1 MSPSMVFGLDIDM
14 NSNDITNV
22 AVLDF
27 LATKLESDV
36 QDISVTTPVM
46 FDNFV
51 ANSYRSAEY
60 LFQLSQASSYAQV
73 KVLVIHNGTDVAVS
87 EYAQVSIGP
96 EIHYSIEGDF
106 SLGSLELTITCPT
119 ADLNPVTLK
128 FSRVLFD
135 V

>member
-1 MSPSMVFGLDIDM
+1 MIFGLDIDL
-14 NSNDITNV
+14 NNNDIKNV
-22 AVLDF
+22 AVVDF
-27 LATKLESDV
+27 LATKIESNTTA
-36 QDISVTTPVM
+36 IGVTTPVL
-46 FDNFV
+46 FDSFS
-51 ANSYRSAEY
+51 AISYRSAEY
-60 LFQLSQASSYAQV
+60 LFQLSQGTSYAQV
-73 KVLVIHNGTDVAVS
+73 KVLIIHDSTDVAVS

-96 EIHYSIEGDF
+96 DITYTINGSF